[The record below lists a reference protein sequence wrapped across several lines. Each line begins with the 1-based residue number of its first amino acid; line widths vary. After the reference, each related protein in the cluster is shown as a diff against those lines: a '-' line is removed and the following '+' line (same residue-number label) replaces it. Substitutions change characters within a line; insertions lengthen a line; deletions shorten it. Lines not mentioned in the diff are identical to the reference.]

1 METVGWHISVF
12 LQQGGWVLWLI
23 ASVCLVLWVLIL
35 ERLLYF
41 FGQRRQDAQSFLALG
56 AAFRQQN
63 PSLEEPAYNRL
74 WQWYKAHLLNQYQQL
89 LEQGQRYIKLLV
101 VICPL
106 LGLLG
111 TVTGMIQ
118 VFEALMVAGN
128 MRAMANGVASATM
141 PTMAGMVVALSGIYF
156 RALIQQRTR
165 IYLHELA
172 DQL

>member
-1 METVGWHISVF
+1 MEAIGWHIAVF
-12 LQQGGWVLWLI
+12 FQQGGWVLWLI
-23 ASVCLVLWVLIL
+23 AGVCLILWGLII
-35 ERLLYF
+35 ERFLYF
-41 FGQRRQDAQSFLALG
+41 FWQRKLDAQSFLSLG
-56 AAFRQQN
+56 SAFHQQYVG
-63 PSLEEPAYNRL
+63 LDKPAYNRL